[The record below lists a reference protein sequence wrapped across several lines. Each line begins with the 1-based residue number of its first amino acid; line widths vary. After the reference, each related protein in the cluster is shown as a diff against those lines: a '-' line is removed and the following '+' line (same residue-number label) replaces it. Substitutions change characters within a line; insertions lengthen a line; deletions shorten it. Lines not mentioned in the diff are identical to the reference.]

1 MTPRKRPLAPPP
13 NPFERLATAAMRIE
27 ALTVDDRLLMVRG
40 FNTVKCLQALRVP
53 GLQTAVRHGIH
64 RRLAELGIDLP
75 ALQALRGQERGR

>member
-1 MTPRKRPLAPPP
+1 MRPAPDMPPP
-13 NPFERLATAAMRIE
+13 NPFERLATATMRIE

-40 FNTVKCLQALRVP
+40 LNTLKCLQALRVP

-75 ALQALRGQERGR
+75 ALQALRLEERGR

>member
-1 MTPRKRPLAPPP
+1 MRPAPDLPPP

-40 FNTVKCLQALRVP
+40 FNTLKCLQALRVP

-64 RRLAELGIDLP
+64 RRLTELGIDLP
-75 ALQALRGQERGR
+75 ALQALRLEERGR

>member
-1 MTPRKRPLAPPP
+1 
-13 NPFERLATAAMRIE
+13 
-27 ALTVDDRLLMVRG
+27 VDDRLLMVRG
-40 FNTVKCLQALRVP
+40 FDVRRCLQALRVP